1 MLEILDW
8 TYAYRKLMV
17 VDTACEL
24 DLFTRLEERPQTAD
38 ELAATTDAQ
47 PRPLKA
53 MLDACVGLGL
63 LSCEQGRYTNRP
75 VAEIHLVRGQPLFLG
90 DLFRLFTAEAPQW
103 FSLKELVM
111 TGHAGTEYGPVDIGP
126 RRFTMAMHALALL
139 GEAAAL
145 AEAVDLSSRR
155 DLIDIGC
162 GSGIYSVELCR
173 RNPGLRAT
181 LLDRP
186 QVVEVATE
194 IVAANGLSE
203 RIETRP
209 GDMLRDSYGEDRDV
223 ILMSDVL
230 YAESSNSKEM
240 LRAAHRALTPGGLL
254 VIRGYFSD
262 PEGQQNPF
270 GALFDLARL
279 FWGEERET
287 MPLPRVLDWLTE
299 TGFTGIRSSPLTERS
314 TCILATA

>member
-1 MLEILDW
+1 MPEILDW

-24 DLFTRLEERPQTAD
+24 DLFTRLEERRQTAD
-38 ELAATTDAQ
+38 ELARATGAQ

-63 LSCEQGRYTNRP
+63 LSWEQGRYINRP
-75 VAEIHLVRGQPLFLG
+75 VAEIHLVRGRPLFLG
-90 DLFRLFTAEAPQW
+90 DLFRLFAAEATQW
-103 FSLKELVM
+103 LSLKELVM
-111 TGHAGTEYGPVDIGP
+111 TGHAGVEHGPVDIGP

-139 GEAAAL
+139 GEGAAL
-145 AEAVDLSSRR
+145 AEAVDLSGRS

-173 RNPGLRAT
+173 RNPDLRAT
-181 LLDRP
+181 LLDGPR
-186 QVVEVATE
+186 VLEVAEE

-203 RIETRP
+203 RIKTRH
-209 GDMLRDSYGEDRDV
+209 GDMLRDSYGEDRDA

-230 YAESSNSKEM
+230 YVESRSSKGM
-240 LRAAHRALTPGGLL
+240 LLEAHRALAPGGLL

-262 PEGQQNPF
+262 PEGNQNPF

-287 MPLPRVLDWLTE
+287 MPLPCVLDWLAE
-299 TGFTGIRSSPLTERS
+299 AGFTVIRSFPLTERS